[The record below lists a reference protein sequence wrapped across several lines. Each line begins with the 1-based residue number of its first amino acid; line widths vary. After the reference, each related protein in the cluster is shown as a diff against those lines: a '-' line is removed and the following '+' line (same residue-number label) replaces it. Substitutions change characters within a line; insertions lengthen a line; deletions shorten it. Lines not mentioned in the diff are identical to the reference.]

1 MAKGGGE
8 VFEITED
15 IRKQRDKLTI
25 AQGKNNQKDIE
36 KINKKIKELQARLRT
51 IASVPGFD
59 DIFVGIRKEYLAEGG
74 RIGYAEGTTEEEVKI
89 TETVAD
95 TPGAPTPERQVLK
108 LSYAELRNKLPKEIS
123 DDIVELLANS
133 TEALQD
139 FAYITTQD
147 DVSNFNVKY
156 GVNLVIPQTA

>member
-1 MAKGGGE
+1 MGG
-8 VFEITED
+8 FE
-15 IRKQRDKLTI
+15 RLFP
-25 AQGKNNQKDIE
+25 GV
-36 KINKKIKELQARLRT
+36 KKA
-51 IASVPGFD
+51 
-59 DIFVGIRKEYLAEGG
+59 YLAEGG
-74 RIGYAEGTTEEEVKI
+74 RVNRALGTPKEEVKV
-89 TETVAD
+89 TETVVD

>member
-1 MAKGGGE
+1 M
-8 VFEITED
+8 
-15 IRKQRDKLTI
+15 
-25 AQGKNNQKDIE
+25 
-36 KINKKIKELQARLRT
+36 
-51 IASVPGFD
+51 PGFD
-59 DIFVGIRKEYLAEGG
+59 EIFVGIREEYLAKGG
-74 RIGYAEGTTEEEVKI
+74 RIGYAEGTPEEEVKI
-89 TETVAD
+89 TETVVD

-108 LSYAELRNKLPKEIS
+108 LSYSELRNKLPKEIS